1 MPEPDTRGP
10 GGYLWWLV
18 RRQPARVLCG
28 GLVSAA
34 WMGCLMLPPYF
45 LSRAVDEGLRGGSM
59 AALLGWAA
67 AILGVGA
74 INAALETVRH
84 RTMTQV
90 RMDASFRTVRALTR
104 QAVDVGA
111 TLPRKVSAGEVVS
124 ISATDV
130 MRISWAL
137 TVTGPGLGG
146 VVAFAVVAVLLFSV
160 SPTLALVV
168 LLGVPLLV
176 VLTGPLLRRL
186 QHVETEYRR
195 QEAALTTRAADIAGG
210 LRVLCG
216 IGGKDRFAGGYRRA
230 SQALRTEGNR
240 IGAVISWIQA
250 LGVGLPALF
259 LGAVTWIAARMAA
272 AGEITVGELV
282 AVYGYVAVLVVPVSS
297 FIEGAG
303 DLSLGL
309 VAARRVV
316 RILLLR
322 PQVTDRPDARS
333 GPPGPA
339 SMADRASGLEVRAG
353 ELLVLATSA
362 TAEAVTVLERLAR
375 LTDADVRWGDVP
387 LGAVALAEVRR
398 RVVLSDVDGY
408 LFAGPLRETL
418 ATSRDDDAITAALRI
433 AAAEDVAAALPDGLS
448 STVDAK
454 GWSLS
459 GGQRQRLRLARA
471 VLADADVLLL
481 VDPAAAVDAHTE
493 SLIAERLRAA
503 RRGRSTVVVSTSPLL
518 LTKADRVAFLADG
531 RVVAAGSHSD
541 LVGRVPAY
549 RALVARGGMG

>member
-1 MPEPDTRGP
+1 MPDPDTRGP
-10 GGYLWWLV
+10 GRYLWWLV
-18 RRQPARVLCG
+18 RCQPGRVLSG

-67 AILGVGA
+67 AILGIGA
-74 INAALETVRH
+74 VNATLETVRH

-90 RMDASFRTVRALTR
+90 RMDASFRTVRALTH
-104 QAVDVGA
+104 QAVEVGA

-137 TVTGPGLGG
+137 TVTGPGFGG
-146 VVAFAVVAVLLFSV
+146 LVAFAVVAVLLFSA

-186 QHVETEYRR
+186 QRVETEYRR

-216 IGGKDRFAGGYRRA
+216 IGGKDRFAGSYRRA
-230 SQALRTEGNR
+230 SQALRAEGNR

-259 LGAVTWIAARMAA
+259 LGAVTWIAARMTA

-282 AVYGYVAVLVVPVSS
+282 AVYGYVAVLVVPVSY

-303 DLSLGL
+303 DISLGL

-322 PQVTDRPDARS
+322 PDVTDRPDALP
-333 GPPGPA
+333 GPPGQAP
-339 SMADRASGLEVRAG
+339 MADWSSGLEVRAG
-353 ELLVLATSA
+353 EFLVLATST

-375 LTDADVRWGDVP
+375 LTDSDAQWGSVP
-387 LGAVALAEVRR
+387 LRAVSLAEVRR
-398 RVVLSDVDGY
+398 RIVLSDVDGY
-408 LFAGPLRETL
+408 LFGGPLRSIL
-418 ATSRDDDAITAALRI
+418 AAQHDDDALAALRV
-433 AAAEDVAAALPDGLS
+433 AAAEDVLAALPAGLS

-471 VLADADVLLL
+471 VLADPDVLLL

-493 SLIAERLRAA
+493 SLIADRLRAA
-503 RRGRSTVVVSTSPLL
+503 RRGRTTVVVSTSPLML
-518 LTKADRVAFLADG
+518 AKADRVAFLAED
-531 RVVAAGSHSD
+531 RVVGSGSHAD
-541 LVGRVPAY
+541 LLAGEPAY
-549 RALVARGGMG
+549 RALVARGGEV

>member
-1 MPEPDTRGP
+1 
-10 GGYLWWLV
+10 
-18 RRQPARVLCG
+18 
-28 GLVSAA
+28 
-34 WMGCLMLPPYF
+34 
-45 LSRAVDEGLRGGSM
+45 
-59 AALLGWAA
+59 LLGWAA
-67 AILGVGA
+67 AIVGIGA
-74 INAALETVRH
+74 VNATLETVRH

-104 QAVDVGA
+104 QAVEVGA

-137 TVTGPGLGG
+137 TVTGPGFGG

-210 LRVLCG
+210 LRILCG
-216 IGGKDRFAGGYRRA
+216 IGGKDRFARGYRGA
-230 SQALRTEGNR
+230 SQALRAEGNR

-259 LGAVTWIAARMAA
+259 LGAVTWIAARMTA
-272 AGEITVGELV
+272 AGEITLGELV
-282 AVYGYVAVLVVPVSS
+282 AVYGYVAVLVVPVSY

-303 DLSLGL
+303 DISLGL

-322 PQVTDRPDARS
+322 PEVTSRPGALS
-333 GPPGPA
+333 GPPGQAP
-339 SMADRASGLEVRAG
+339 MTDRASGLEVRAG
-353 ELLVLATSA
+353 EFLVLAPST
-362 TAEAVTVLERLAR
+362 TAEAAAVLERLAR
-375 LTDADVRWGDVP
+375 LTDSDVRWGEVP
-387 LGAVALAEVRR
+387 LSAVSLAEVRR

-418 ATSRDDDAITAALRI
+418 AAQRDDAAITAALEV
-433 AAAEDVAAALPDGLS
+433 AAAEDVLAALPSGLS

-471 VLADADVLLL
+471 VLADPDVLLL

-493 SLIAERLRAA
+493 SLIADRLRAA
-503 RRGRSTVVVSTSPLL
+503 RQGRTTVVVTTSPLL
-518 LTKADRVAFLADG
+518 LAKADRVAFLSDG
-531 RVVAAGSHSD
+531 RVVAAGSHAD
-541 LVGRVPAY
+541 LLARVADY
-549 RALVARGGMG
+549 QALVARGGEV

>member
-1 MPEPDTRGP
+1 MPDPDTRGP
-10 GGYLWWLV
+10 GRYLWWLV
-18 RRQPARVLCG
+18 RCQPGRVLSG

-67 AILGVGA
+67 AIVGIGA
-74 INAALETVRH
+74 VNATLETVRH

-104 QAVDVGA
+104 QAVEVGA
-111 TLPRKVSAGEVVS
+111 TLPRKVSAGEAVS

-137 TVTGPGLGG
+137 TVTGPGFGG
-146 VVAFAVVAVLLFSV
+146 IVAFAVVAVLLFSV
-160 SPTLALVV
+160 SPLLALVV

-230 SQALRTEGNR
+230 SQALRAEGNR

-259 LGAVTWIAARMAA
+259 LGAVTWIAARMTA
-272 AGEITVGELV
+272 AGEITIGELV
-282 AVYGYVAVLVVPVSS
+282 AVYGYVAVLVVPVSY

-303 DLSLGL
+303 DISLGL

-322 PQVTDRPDARS
+322 PEVASRAGAVS
-333 GPPGPA
+333 GPPGQAP
-339 SMADRASGLEVRAG
+339 MADGASGLEVRAG
-353 ELLVLATSA
+353 EFLVLATST
-362 TAEAVTVLERLAR
+362 TAGAAAVLERLAR
-375 LTDADVRWGDVP
+375 LTDSDVRWGDVP
-387 LGAVALAEVRR
+387 LGAVSLAEVRR

-408 LFAGPLRETL
+408 LFAGSLRETL
-418 ATSRDDDAITAALRI
+418 AAHRDDDAITAALEI
-433 AAAEDVAAALPDGLS
+433 AAGEDVLASGLS

-493 SLIAERLRAA
+493 SLIADRLRAA
-503 RRGRSTVVVSTSPLL
+503 RRGRTTVVVSTSPLFL
-518 LTKADRVAFLADG
+518 AKADRVAFLSDG
-531 RVVAAGSHSD
+531 RVVAAGSHAE
-541 LVGRVPAY
+541 LLGREAGY
-549 RALVARGGMG
+549 RSLVARGGEV

>member
-1 MPEPDTRGP
+1 MPDPDTRGP
-10 GGYLWWLV
+10 GRYLWWLV
-18 RRQPARVLCG
+18 RCQPGRVLSG

-67 AILGVGA
+67 AIVGIGA
-74 INAALETVRH
+74 VNATLETVRH

-90 RMDASFRTVRALTR
+90 RMDASFRTVRALTH
-104 QAVDVGA
+104 QAVEVGA

-137 TVTGPGLGG
+137 TVTGPGFGG
-146 VVAFAVVAVLLFSV
+146 IVAFAVVAVLLFSV

-230 SQALRTEGNR
+230 SQALRAEGNR

-259 LGAVTWIAARMAA
+259 LGAVTWIAARMTA
-272 AGEITVGELV
+272 AGEITIGELV
-282 AVYGYVAVLVVPVSS
+282 AVYGYVAVLVVPVSY

-303 DLSLGL
+303 DISLGL

-316 RILLLR
+316 RILVLR
-322 PQVTDRPDARS
+322 PEVTDGPGAVS
-333 GPPGPA
+333 GPPGQAP
-339 SMADRASGLEVRAG
+339 MADCVSGLEVRAG
-353 ELLVLATSA
+353 EFLVLATST
-362 TAEAVTVLERLAR
+362 TAEAAAVLERLAR
-375 LTDADVRWGDVP
+375 LTDSDVRWGDVP
-387 LGAVALAEVRR
+387 LSAVSLAEVRR

-408 LFAGPLRETL
+408 LFGGSLRETV
-418 ATSRDDDAITAALRI
+418 AAQRDDDAITAALEV
-433 AAAEDVAAALPDGLS
+433 AAAEDVLAAGLS
-448 STVDAK
+448 SSVDAK

-471 VLADADVLLL
+471 VLADPDVLLL

-493 SLIAERLRAA
+493 SLIADRLRAA
-503 RRGRSTVVVSTSPLL
+503 RRGRTTVVVSTSPLL
-518 LTKADRVAFLADG
+518 LAKADRVALLSDG
-531 RVVAAGSHSD
+531 QVVAVGSHAE
-541 LVGRVPAY
+541 LLGREAGY
-549 RALVARGGMG
+549 RSLVARGGEV